1 LVALLLH
8 EIRSRRTAIIGW
20 GIGIALFN
28 VMYIVFYPEIAVQFG
43 DIDLG
48 DIAIYQAFGM
58 TDLGTF
64 AGYFT
69 SSIVNML
76 PLLLGIYMII
86 TGTGALAGEE
96 EGGTLELMLAMPVA
110 RWQVVAAKALAIA
123 LAAFL
128 ILVVAAIGSWLGYLL
143 IQDSVQDPV
152 SGFDVVWATLYAW
165 PISVALAMISLFLG
179 AYLPARRLAA
189 VVAAVVLVIG
199 YFGNNLA
206 PMLDTLQPLRPLFL
220 YNYFDISPELL
231 ARGPEPADVTALLG
245 IAAAF
250 LILALIAF
258 QRRDVT
264 VGLWPWQ
271 RWQRW
276 QRAR

>member
-1 LVALLLH
+1 VAAQLLH

-28 VMYIVFYPEIAVQFG
+28 IMYIVFYPEIAVQFG

-58 TDLGTF
+58 TNLGTF
-64 AGYFT
+64 SGYFT

-110 RWQVVAAKALAIA
+110 RWQVVVAKALAIA
-123 LAAFL
+123 VAAFA
-128 ILVVAAIGSWLGYLL
+128 ILAIAAVGSWLGYLL
-143 IQDSVQDPV
+143 IQDSVQEPV

-165 PISVALAMISLFLG
+165 PISVALAMIGLFLG
-179 AYLPARRLAA
+179 AYLPTRRLAA
-189 VVAAVVLVIG
+189 GVAAVVLVIG

-206 PMLDTLQPLRPLFL
+206 PMLDALQPLRPFFL
-220 YNYFDISPELL
+220 YNYFDTSPELL
-231 ARGPEPADVTALLG
+231 VQGPDPADVLG
-245 IAAAF
+245 LIVIAAAF
-250 LILALIAF
+250 LVLAVVAF

-271 RWQRW
+271 R
-276 QRAR
+276 AR

>member
-1 LVALLLH
+1 MERVKVPALLLH
-8 EIRSRRTAIIGW
+8 EIRVRRTAILGW

-43 DIDLG
+43 DMDLG

-58 TDLGTF
+58 TNLGTF

-86 TGTGALAGEE
+86 TSTGALAGEE
-96 EGGTLELMLAMPVA
+96 EGGTLEMMLAMPVA
-110 RWQVVAAKALAIA
+110 RWQIVTAKAMAIAVAAFAI
-123 LAAFL
+123 LG
-128 ILVVAAIGSWLGYLL
+128 IAAIGSWLGFLL
-143 IQDSVQDPV
+143 IQDSVQEPV
-152 SGFDVVWATLYAW
+152 SGFDVVWSTLYTW
-165 PISVALAMISLFLG
+165 PISVALAMIGLCLA

-206 PMLDTLQPLRPLFL
+206 PMLDVLQPLRPLFL
-220 YNYFDISPELL
+220 YNYFDVSPELL
-231 ARGPEPADVTALLG
+231 TRGPDSADILALLG

-250 LILALIAF
+250 LLLALIAF

-271 RWQRW
+271 R
-276 QRAR
+276 AR